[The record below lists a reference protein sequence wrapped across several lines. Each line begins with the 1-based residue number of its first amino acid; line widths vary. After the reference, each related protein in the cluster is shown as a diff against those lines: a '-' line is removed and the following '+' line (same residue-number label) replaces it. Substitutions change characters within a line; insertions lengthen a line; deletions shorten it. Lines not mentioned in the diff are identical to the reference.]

1 MCTLASNSWPNW
13 VNVRKQNGFIYLKEN
28 SHLNVKD
35 GKADMEKKEIE
46 TFVYE
51 TWQREVIFLFDY
63 PTQGSGTDSGRRG
76 LFFLGRADR
85 CLECPLRGL

>member
-1 MCTLASNSWPNW
+1 MCTLASSSWPNW

-63 PTQGSGTDSGRRG
+63 PTQGSGADSRQERT
-76 LFFLGRADR
+76 FL
-85 CLECPLRGL
+85 LRKS